1 MAITRREALAAF
13 ASLIATTTLP
23 AADIIPFEEHK
34 KSKAAPAANKLPN
47 GVVTA
52 ALTPMDKN
60 LNPDYPMLI
69 KHLKWLFAQGNDGI
83 GLLGTT
89 GEANSFSVNERT
101 AILDKVIEGGITP
114 NKLLVGCGCSSITDT
129 VTLTKHAV
137 KHQVGGVLLLPPF
150 YYKAVTDAALET
162 YMNIVLDKVADQN
175 IQVYLYHYPQLA
187 GIPWSTKVVE
197 KLVAKYPRNVV
208 GMKDSGGDW
217 KHMEEVLKAIPGFR
231 LYTGTE
237 KYLLPTLKAGGAG
250 TISASTNLFSP
261 EAAAVYKASL
271 KGGGDDLQPR
281 LTLLR
286 ETLEVYPFIGAMKYF
301 FAKWSGQQSWLNI
314 RPPNSIIT
322 PDEVKKLEQ
331 KFKEIGYSKTI

>member
-1 MAITRREALAAF
+1 MAITRREALTAF
-13 ASLIATTTLP
+13 ASLIASAAVSENLVLSGTKRKQKISEGRLP
-23 AADIIPFEEHK
+23 A
-34 KSKAAPAANKLPN
+34 

-52 ALTPMDKN
+52 ALTPLDKN
-60 LNPDYPMLI
+60 LNPDYPMLV
-69 KHLKWLFAQGNDGI
+69 KHLNWLFAQGNDGI

-89 GEANSFSVNERT
+89 GEANSFSVDERT
-101 AILDKVIEGGITP
+101 KILDKVIEAGISP
-114 NKLLVGCGCSSITDT
+114 VKLLVGTGCSSVTDT
-129 VTLTKHAV
+129 ISLTRHAV
-137 KHQVGGVLLLPPF
+137 KHNVGGVLLLPPF
-150 YYKAVTDAALET
+150 YYKTVTDAALET
-162 YMNIVLDKVADQN
+162 YINIVLDKVADQD

-187 GIPWSTKVVE
+187 GIPWNTKVVE
-197 KLVAKYPRNVV
+197 RLVSKYPRNIL

-237 KYLLPTLKAGGAG
+237 KYLLPALKAGGAG

-261 EAAAVYKASL
+261 EAAGVYKAWL

-286 ETLEVYPFIGAMKYF
+286 ETLEVFPFIGAMKYI
-301 FAKWSGQQSWLNI
+301 FAKWTGQESWLNI

-322 PDEVKKLEQ
+322 PDEIKRLEQ
-331 KFKEIGYSKTI
+331 KFKDIGYSKVI